1 MNQIMSAFRWIA
13 LVAPML
19 VAVVGRAGIT
29 LTERV
34 ATTPRHVFTLG
45 DTGLPEQLAIRAATN
60 DVPLA
65 WRAEKEW
72 PDALLSN
79 IGRGPQ
85 LASPMRLEAMVDGL
99 SVVVKAEAPAVL
111 SQHDH
116 GVEAVAKWRAD
127 KLKGNLRVVYAED
140 GSMTWRVTYDATET
154 DLDRLDLVIE
164 IAGPVDTAIAGNP
177 VALAVKEQMPAE
189 YGTLDTKPGV
199 VWLNGRNPKGDG
211 NFHQEQVSH
220 FFLGNGDRGFTWLA
234 GDGLEIDRDES
245 SIGVELTS
253 AKVTRWRIALVN
265 KSARRGEAT
274 ATFTILTHPARSKA
288 DDRRLVQWQVWPG
301 QAATPG
307 LTAGERSTCKD
318 ELVRADAGSVCEAA
332 AKRALL
338 EGAAGGEALGA
349 AATVA
354 DRFPLGLFRYLAA
367 PHTALT
373 AQVRPNSAALTSA
386 GASPAPDRV
395 VLGRALLH
403 DIGVDLRGLARRVEA
418 ANVLRALDE
427 FGYFENDGK
436 TEFLPYWRTR
446 GIFQYGEAFE
456 DDLGFATTTENP
468 TARTRVSAF
477 IRPTKAEKVRNT
489 QVIRRKTLFV
499 LVNEGTN
506 AVRDYLYIWNP
517 NYVFAGPNRLQ
528 AEHIYSQLDFSRIA
542 PDGDWQRNRVERTLP
557 ELIKDRAGRA
567 TGLVKMNGIISRH
580 HMSELMDVE
589 SVGIV
594 RIAEREVQFAK
605 EFYGDDL
612 VKNGFQM
619 YGPIYVPARGMR
631 LLFGEGFVDL
641 PNGVA
646 GRVVDAK
653 TGKPLSVPVHI
664 FSGQV
669 KESDTLDAL
678 KAGKDYVAT
687 VESDKDG
694 RFRWTGFTAGTI
706 LAEVDGKVFPTR
718 PQVSIRND
726 GGVVGDGAPHVRG
739 RVDAVWPMTANS
751 QQWPNRLPDRVGK
764 WVDVLIEVDL

>member
-1 MNQIMSAFRWIA
+1 M
-13 LVAPML
+13 
-19 VAVVGRAGIT
+19 
-29 LTERV
+29 
-34 ATTPRHVFTLG
+34 
-45 DTGLPEQLAIRAATN
+45 
-60 DVPLA
+60 
-65 WRAEKEW
+65 
-72 PDALLSN
+72 
-79 IGRGPQ
+79 
-85 LASPMRLEAMVDGL
+85 
-99 SVVVKAEAPAVL
+99 
-111 SQHDH
+111 
-116 GVEAVAKWRAD
+116 
-127 KLKGNLRVVYAED
+127 
-140 GSMTWRVTYDATET
+140 
-154 DLDRLDLVIE
+154 
-164 IAGPVDTAIAGNP
+164 
-177 VALAVKEQMPAE
+177 
-189 YGTLDTKPGV
+189 
-199 VWLNGRNPKGDG
+199 NGRNPKGDG
-211 NFHQEQVSH
+211 TFHQEQVSH

-234 GDGLEIDRDES
+234 GDGLVIDRDEP

-253 AKVTRWRIALVN
+253 AKVTQWRIALVN

-274 ATFTILTHPARSKA
+274 ATFTILTHPARRKA
-288 DDRRLVQWQVWPG
+288 DDRRLAQWQVWPG

-338 EGAAGGEALGA
+338 VGAAGGEALDA
-349 AATVA
+349 AATLA

-367 PHTALT
+367 PHTALAT
-373 AQVRPNSAALTSA
+373 QVRPNSAALTSA

-395 VLGRALLH
+395 ALGRALLH
-403 DIGVDLRGLARRVEA
+403 DIGVDLSGLARRVEA

-436 TEFLPYWRTR
+436 TEFLPYWRTG

-456 DDLGFATTTENP
+456 GELGFAATAENP
-468 TARTRVSAF
+468 TGRTRVSAF
-477 IRPTKAEKVRNT
+477 IRPTKAEMVRNT
-489 QVIRRKTLFV
+489 PVIRRKTLFV

-506 AVRDYLYIWNP
+506 AVREYLYIWNP

-528 AEHIYSQLDFSRIA
+528 AEHIYSQLDFSGIA

-567 TGLVKMNGIISRH
+567 TGLAKSNGMISRI

-589 SVGIV
+589 SGGIV

-605 EFYGDDL
+605 QFYGDNL

-619 YGPIYVPARGMR
+619 YGPIHVPARGMR
-631 LLFGEGFVDL
+631 LLLGDGFVDL

-646 GRVVDAK
+646 GRVVEAK

-664 FSGQV
+664 FRGQV

-678 KAGKDYVAT
+678 KAGKDFIAT
-687 VESDKDG
+687 VESDRDG

-706 LAEVDGKVFPTR
+706 LAEVDGKLFPTR
-718 PQVSIRND
+718 PQVNIRND
-726 GGVVGDGAPHVRG
+726 GVVIGDGAPHVRG
-739 RVDAVWPMTANS
+739 GVDAVWPMTANS

-764 WVDVLIEVDL
+764 WVDVLIEVGL